1 MFKMNQAAALI
12 AMQQAARTALDEAAS
27 AQAEIQ
33 KSTTF

>member
-12 AMQQAARTALDEAAS
+12 AMQQAARTALDEAEC
-27 AQAEIQ
+27 QAEIQ